1 MATEKEVNDL
11 GRLQVAEEA
20 VRIVRRFN
28 TLGKEKEDRQ
38 KKIIELCTDIADI
51 LDAKRRYIHFTQ
63 ASKCFVD
70 IEDELNMLV
79 VFHFGHFAL

>member
-28 TLGKEKEDRQ
+28 TLGKEDRQ

-79 VFHFGHFAL
+79 VFHFGHSAL

>member
-1 MATEKEVNDL
+1 MATEKEANDL

-28 TLGKEKEDRQ
+28 TLGKEDRQ

-79 VFHFGHFAL
+79 VFHFGHSAL